1 MESKVSQYLW
11 KQLRGA
17 DSDCPE
23 LLRRL
28 SEKRTR
34 KMERGGPE
42 EAREKLDL
50 KYVPEVVIIKQE
62 KCWRLFFVL
71 DFNPGGA
78 AGGQGL
84 EQRGINQSTQGQ
96 NR

>member
-11 KQLRGA
+11 KLRGA

-34 KMERGGPE
+34 KMERGE
-42 EAREKLDL
+42 DL
-50 KYVPEVVIIKQE
+50 
-62 KCWRLFFVL
+62 RR
-71 DFNPGGA
+71 PGKNW
-78 AGGQGL
+78 
-84 EQRGINQSTQGQ
+84 I
-96 NR
+96 